1 MPVSDVT
8 ATRAPIYHDIPD
20 TSEAAPKDELDLLAS
35 FGPRQPEDPNK
46 KPYPHRIVVN
56 VNKEDK
62 QSDARTGTIV
72 AKKVMREMDKQ
83 QTLGVHGEG

>member
-1 MPVSDVT
+1 
-8 ATRAPIYHDIPD
+8 
-20 TSEAAPKDELDLLAS
+20 
-35 FGPRQPEDPNK
+35 
-46 KPYPHRIVVN
+46 VN